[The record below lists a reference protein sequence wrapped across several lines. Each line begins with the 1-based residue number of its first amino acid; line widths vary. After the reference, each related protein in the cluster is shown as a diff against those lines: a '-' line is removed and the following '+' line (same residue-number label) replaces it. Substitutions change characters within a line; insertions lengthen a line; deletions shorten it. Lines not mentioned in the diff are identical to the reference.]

1 MCFKKSLCKDKSK
14 CSTAKFHYIS
24 ITLALT
30 YIKSKLYKTLD
41 YWFRDMLNFDFRR
54 KGLEIVFP
62 PRLANDFSRNMLFM
76 LYSIN
81 WPIFIGWL
89 LLEIL
94 GNMCITNIWFQGYDV
109 INSEA
114 KLIILIKIFLFM
126 TKKSSEKFN
135 YLENK
140 NSFKA
145 EIKNRFSTFLRG
157 FQLPKNV
164 SDLKLRF

>member
-14 CSTAKFHYIS
+14 CSTAKFQYIS

-30 YIKSKLYKTLD
+30 YIKNKLYKTLG
-41 YWFRDMLNFDFRR
+41 YWFRDMLNFDFIR

-62 PRLANDFSRNMLFM
+62 PRLANDFSRNMLLM
-76 LYSIN
+76 LYYIN

-114 KLIILIKIFLFM
+114 KLIFLIKIFLFM

-145 EIKNRFSTFLRG
+145 EIKNRFSTFLRS